1 MAVWTHIAHDSLS
14 LPATSV
20 TWGVATPISGAYD
33 HLYIKATVRND
44 YSAYLSEMDVRLNND
59 SGANYSTTV
68 LRAETSTVSSEQ
80 ETGESKFR
88 SIQVAGDSVLAKSY
102 SSVEIWIPHYS
113 NDTNFKQA
121 ICQANIPNTS
131 VDDNEWSLT
140 FSAQLWADTPAA
152 IVRID
157 LIASNSGDWM
167 ADSVFDLYGIKGV

>member
-1 MAVWTHIAHDSLS
+1 MAVWTHSASDSLS

-33 HLYIKATVRND
+33 HLYIKAAVRND
-44 YSAYLSEMDVRLNND
+44 YSAYMSEMDVRLNND

-68 LRAETSTVSSEQ
+68 LRAETATLASED

-88 SIQVAGDSVLAKSY
+88 SIQVAGDSVLADSY
-102 SSVEIWIPHYS
+102 SSVEIWIPNYS

-121 ICQANIPNTS
+121 ICQANIPNNSDT
-131 VDDNEWSLT
+131 DNRWSLT
-140 FSAQLWADTPAA
+140 LSAQLWAATAA